1 MTKQSDQ
8 SLAIARE
15 FVNYYNII
23 CFNKHF
29 YYFKEKDDSHAGI
42 WRLESDENTEA
53 WITTDYIK
61 KFSTAPSSQ
70 VVREIVKY
78 ITSLTLDKY
87 HKKIKYLSEQHISNT
102 INVKSGI
109 LNLDTL
115 EIKPYEK
122 DDFCFYKLPFD
133 FVREPKC
140 PVMMKFLTS
149 SMNFNLETDDAED
162 YRKVMKF
169 IQEWLGYSLIAGN
182 RFQKCLIMLGE
193 GGNGKG
199 VLQDI
204 WEYIIGKYNCSYVDL
219 GNLNDGSQIFMTRN
233 KLVNFSK
240 DLESNLQFDTG
251 TVKSAVA
258 GETVISNEKFKGQVE
273 MTFTAKIV
281 IACNELPWIRNASVA
296 VKRRIHLLPFTR
308 TFSEDERDINLFVK
322 LKTEADQIFSWAVI
336 GLKNLNERG
345 KFDVPDRCAYSLA
358 TYIKNNDSIQ
368 IWLDEGEVIK
378 IGEKAKCS
386 EIYNSYKSYCLDS
399 GLKPYSRNK
408 FYDRLEL
415 KGIKKEKGH
424 ANVLYFVDMKSPY
437 DIN

>member
-1 MTKQSDQ
+1 MSKKQTLNSMKLADQ
-8 SLAIARE
+8 
-15 FVNYYNII
+15 FVNYHNLI

-29 YYFKEKDDSHAGI
+29 YLFNEGI
-42 WRLESDENTEA
+42 WRMESDENSRA

-61 KFSTAPSSQ
+61 MYNEPPSIQ
-70 VVREIVKY
+70 TGREIEKY
-78 ITSLTLDKY
+78 ITDLTYNKY
-87 HKKIKYLSEQHISNT
+87 RKKIKYLSEHHIANT

-115 EIKPYEK
+115 EVKEYEC

-133 FVREPKC
+133 FVREPQC
-140 PVMMKFLTS
+140 PMMMKFLTS
-149 SMNFNLETDDAED
+149 SMNFDINNADSND
-162 YRKVMKF
+162 YRKVMRF
-169 IQEWLGYSLIAGN
+169 IQEWMGYSLIAGN
-182 RFQKCLIMLGE
+182 RLQKCLIMIGE
-193 GGNGKG
+193 GSNGKG

-219 GNLNDGSQIFMTRN
+219 QNINDGSQIFMTRN

-251 TVKSAVA
+251 IVKSAVA
-258 GETVISNEKFKGQVE
+258 GETVISNEKYKGQVE

-308 TFSEDERDINLFVK
+308 TFTEEERDINLIDK
-322 LKTEADQIFSWAVI
+322 LKDEADQIFSWVVL
-336 GLKNLNERG
+336 GMKNLNERG
-345 KFDVPDRCAYSLA
+345 KFDVPDRCNYSLA
-358 TYIKNNDSIQ
+358 NYIKNNDSIQ
-368 IWLDEGEVIK
+368 MWIEDYGVIES
-378 IGEKAKCS
+378 GAKAKCS
-386 EIYNSYKSYCLDS
+386 EIHKSYQTYCLDS
-399 GLKPYSRNK
+399 GMKPYSRNK

-424 ANVLYFVDMKSPY
+424 GNILYFTDMKSPY
-437 DIN
+437 NIN